1 MHTEVQLDGAVNA
14 DRIYARVSAAQRCV
28 SNRAVDVQTLSRQ
41 LGILSKL
48 VSHGTVQSAFERAAA
63 V

>member
-1 MHTEVQLDGAVNA
+1 MHAEVQLDGAVNA
-14 DRIYARVSAAQRCV
+14 DRIYAHVSAEQRCV

>member
-1 MHTEVQLDGAVNA
+1 MHAEVQLDGAVTA
-14 DRIYARVSAAQRCV
+14 DRIYARVSTAQRCV